1 MRKFLVGVYCEVEFE
16 GSSRLSSDPNK
27 NPLD

>member
-1 MRKFLVGVYCEVEFE
+1 MMYEKGVYCEVEFE
-16 GSSRLSSDPNK
+16 RGSRLSSDPNK